1 MRYATKATPLI
12 PHNGATRMLVDVPFG
27 VRARQCISA
36 LWLFLFAVCVAAQS
50 PDASGTE
57 SEPEAEAQESSEYD
71 IPLDMLQVFAEVY
84 TRIKGTYVD
93 AVEDKVLLENA
104 VRGMLAGLDPHT
116 AYLSEDSYD
125 SLQEGTTGKFGGL
138 GIEIG
143 MQDGLIR
150 VIAPIEGTPA
160 ERAGLQ
166 PGDLIEKI
174 DDNTVRGRTIND
186 AVGLMRGDPGSD
198 VTLTVL
204 RRGLPESF
212 TLTITRDV
220 IKVRSVRS
228 EWLQPGYLLLRVTN
242 FQERTAGSVRAAIAK
257 RLAEQ
262 PIKGVVLDLRN
273 NPGGILSAA
282 VAISNMFM
290 DEGVIVSTEGRI
302 EGSSLTYNA
311 KPGDLVDGHPV
322 VVLINRGSASASEIV
337 AAALQDN
344 RRAVIVG
351 EKSYGKGSVQTVLG
365 LRQNSALKITT
376 ARYYTPSGRSIDNI
390 GVVPDVIVTSEAQ
403 APPATGNGLRGQAGR
418 GQPVAPG
425 VANTARNGGGAQGRW
440 PERKR

>member
-1 MRYATKATPLI
+1 M
-12 PHNGATRMLVDVPFG
+12 
-27 VRARQCISA
+27 SA
-36 LWLFLFAVCVAAQS
+36 LWLSLFAVCVSAQPADE
-50 PDASGTE
+50 PDASGP
-57 SEPEAEAQESSEYD
+57 EPEAQADEYD
-71 IPLDMLQVFAEVY
+71 IPLDMLRVFAEVY
-84 TRIKGTYVD
+84 TRVKGAYVD
-93 AVEDKVLLENA
+93 AVEDRVLLENA

-160 ERAGLQ
+160 ERAGLL

-174 DDNTVRGRTIND
+174 DDNTVRGRTIQD

-204 RRGLPESF
+204 RKGLPESF
-212 TLTITRDV
+212 MLTITRDI

-242 FQERTAGSVRAAIAK
+242 FQERTAGSVRAAITK

-262 PIKGVVLDLRN
+262 PVKGVVLDLRN

-282 VAISNMFM
+282 VSISNMFM

-322 VVLINRGSASASEIV
+322 VVLINQGSASASEIV

-365 LRQNSALKITT
+365 LRQNSALKLTT

-403 APPATGNGLRGQAGR
+403 APPAQAMVSADKLAADGQLRQALQILQGMAVVHKGGSPSESGQDDAGD
-418 GQPVAPG
+418 
-425 VANTARNGGGAQGRW
+425 GG
-440 PERKR
+440 